1 MLDRDKWHEI
11 FQVILKNPFRS
22 LVTCIGVFWGI
33 LMLTMLLAANSGLRN
48 GVTADFGSQ
57 VTNSLAIWGMRTQ
70 MPYKGFN
77 KGRWVRIR
85 NGDVD
90 HLRENLD
97 EIDILSPR
105 IQLGGYSSN
114 NNVTR
119 GVETGSFSI
128 YGDYPEYIKIKPMD
142 IVEGRFVNWA
152 DMEDAKKI
160 CVIGQK
166 VYESLFLKDEQAIG
180 EYIKINGINF
190 KVVGLFKSKMSGDEG
205 DEETQTIYVPFTTAQ
220 KAFNMGDEIGWLS
233 MTAKEGISCA
243 EVEEKAIV
251 ILKERIGIHPDDPRA
266 LGHWNMEKEFE
277 EFNSLFSGI
286 SYLSWIIGI
295 LSLLAGIIG
304 ITNIMLIVVKER
316 TNEIGIRRAMGA
328 TPGTVIRQIL
338 AESAILTFM
347 AGVIGLLLGIWAVE
361 ALDSFVLGAD
371 ATGSFRNPEIKF
383 NALAISLVTLVFFG
397 VLAGILPAYRAV
409 SLKPIDAIRQE

>member
-1 MLDRDKWHEI
+1 
-11 FQVILKNPFRS
+11 
-22 LVTCIGVFWGI
+22 
-33 LMLTMLLAANSGLRN
+33 
-48 GVTADFGSQ
+48 
-57 VTNSLAIWGMRTQ
+57 

-90 HLRENLD
+90 HLKQNLD
-97 EIDILSPR
+97 DIDILSPR

-128 YGDYPEYIKIKPMD
+128 YGDYPEYIQIKPMD
-142 IVEGRFVNWA
+142 IVEGRFINWA
-152 DMEDAKKI
+152 DMDDSKKV
-160 CVIGQK
+160 CVIGMK
-166 VYESLFLKDEQAIG
+166 VYESLFLKDEEAIG
-180 EYIKINGINF
+180 DHIKINGINF
-190 KVVGLFKSKMSGDEG
+190 KVVGVFKSKMSGDEG

-233 MTAKEGISCA
+233 MTAREGVSCA
-243 EVEEKAIV
+243 TVEEKAIAL
-251 ILKERIGIHPDDPRA
+251 LKERIGIHPDDPRA

-286 SYLSWIIGI
+286 GMLSWIIGI

-347 AGVIGLLLGIWAVE
+347 AGVVGLLLGIWAIE
-361 ALDSFVLGAD
+361 ALDAFVLGAD

-383 NALAISLVTLVFFG
+383 NALAISLVTLIVFG